1 MKKSVVLLL
10 VSFAAAP
17 SLALAQE
24 DARPPQAEEQSPVTV
39 PEAPPT
45 EENQPGVD
53 DFAKTGEVG
62 EVVGDYASEAG
73 PAQDRNDPGL
83 AIGQGAGLREEFPG
97 TETAPGRNKPV
108 DPPPPGGTAPVGEA
122 TP

>member
-1 MKKSVVLLL
+1 MKKGTMLFVASI
-10 VSFAAAP
+10 AIAP
-17 SLALAQE
+17 CAALAQE
-24 DARPPQAEEQSPVTV
+24 DSRPPQAEEQSPVTV

-62 EVVGDYASEAG
+62 EVVGGYASEAG
-73 PAQDRNDPGL
+73 PEQDRNDPGL
-83 AIGQGAGLREEFPG
+83 AIGQGAGLRDEFPG

-108 DPPPPGGTAPVGEA
+108 DPPPPGGTEPVGEV